1 MTSDEL
7 EKPVGNSGPANS
19 HAAHAE
25 ESSSSTTA
33 KPEAGESSKPN
44 GVPTTRKSAEGDA
57 PAEVPVTRTATTDN
71 QVYPHGAK
79 LILIIMSL
87 CLAVFLVALDQTII
101 APALGAITGEF
112 QSVKD
117 IGWYGA
123 AYLLSTTSL
132 QPSYGS
138 LYSMFAVKW
147 VYLTAIF
154 IFELGSLVCALA
166 PTSTAFIVGRAVA
179 GMGTAGLFSG
189 SVVILSYTLPL
200 RQRPAAFGLVGA
212 MWGIASVAGPLLGG
226 AFTDH
231 VTWRWCFYINLP
243 IGGAAMVA
251 IFFFL
256 HIHREENPEG
266 LTVLQRIG
274 QLDLAGTAMLV
285 PAIVCLLL
293 ALQWGGTEY
302 AWNSSVVIGLF
313 VGAGLM
319 GAVFAGI
326 QVWKGDKG
334 TLPPRLF
341 KSRDVVCAM
350 AFAFFFGAGFFPLV
364 YYLCELRPPFFSWL
378 KAVLLTREE
387 IALYFQAIQGDTA
400 VQAGIKLLPL
410 LIAVVIASVASGG
423 LITVVG
429 YYNPFILPSMVLFT
443 VGTAMITTFDLYSP
457 FRVWFGY
464 QVLAGLGIGVGFQ
477 VGVLVVQNTM
487 PLEWVPVA
495 TACVQFFQ
503 SMGGAI
509 FIAVAQAV
517 FQNGLSEGVRSNA
530 PGIDPQ
536 IFINGGASQVRQ
548 ILEKMHA
555 ERFINAVLEAYLQ
568 GLRYSYYITV
578 ACAAAAF
585 VAACG
590 LSWKK
595 ISKRR
600 KAGGDESG
608 GSDVEA
614 AAPAENADQ
623 APVEKVRTK
632 ESSKKGETSV

>member
-1 MTSDEL
+1 MMS
-7 EKPVGNSGPANS
+7 EKPAGDGGANG
-19 HAAHAE
+19 HAE
-25 ESSSSTTA
+25 EASSSSLTKTSSNTA
-33 KPEAGESSKPN
+33 KPEADASNGVNGEPSKPN
-44 GVPTTRKSAEGDA
+44 GVPPTTDDT
-57 PAEVPVTRTATTDN
+57 AEVPITRTATTDN
-71 QVYPHGAK
+71 QVYPTGLK

-112 QSVKD
+112 QSVRD

-138 LYSMFAVKW
+138 LYRMFAVKW

-200 RQRPAAFGLVGA
+200 RQRPAAFGLIGA

-226 AFTDH
+226 AFTDN

-251 IFFFL
+251 IFCFL

-266 LTVLQRIG
+266 LSVWQRIA
-274 QLDLAGTAMLV
+274 QLDLAGTVMLV

-319 GAVFAGI
+319 GAVFVGI
-326 QVWKGDKG
+326 QIWKGDKG

-341 KSRDVVCAM
+341 KNRDVVCAM

-364 YYLCELRPPFFSWL
+364 YYLS
-378 KAVLLTREE
+378 
-387 IALYFQAIQGDTA
+387 LYFQAIQGDTA
-400 VQAGIKLLPL
+400 VQAGIKLLPM
-410 LIAVVIASVASGG
+410 LIAVVIASVATGG

-429 YYNPFILPSMVLFT
+429 YYNPFILPSMILFT
-443 VGTAMITTFDLYSP
+443 VGAAMITTFDLYSP

-477 VGVLVVQNTM
+477 VGVLVVQNVM

-509 FIAVAQAV
+509 FIAVAQSV
-517 FQNGLSEGVRSNA
+517 FQNGLADGVRTNA
-530 PGIDPQ
+530 PGVPPE

-548 ILEKMHA
+548 ILESMNA
-555 ERFINAVLEAYLQ
+555 GRYINAVLEAYLQ

-578 ACAAAAF
+578 ACAGMAF

-614 AAPAENADQ
+614 AAPAENGAEE
-623 APVEKVRTK
+623 PVEKVKTR
-632 ESSKKGETSV
+632 ESSRKGETRV

>member
-1 MTSDEL
+1 MTADTEL
-7 EKPVGNSGPANS
+7 EKPVGGYGANG
-19 HAAHAE
+19 HAAPPPATAPEEASSSLTKTTSSTKAE
-25 ESSSSTTA
+25 ENGTASTNGKIHQDTA
-33 KPEAGESSKPN
+33 NASTA
-44 GVPTTRKSAEGDA
+44 VPI
-57 PAEVPVTRTATTDN
+57 TRTATTDE
-71 QVYPHGAK
+71 QVYPKGLK
-79 LILIIMSL
+79 LILIILSL

-123 AYLLSTTSL
+123 AYLLSTTAL

-138 LYSMFAVKW
+138 LYRMFAVKW
-147 VYLTAIF
+147 VYLVAIF
-154 IFELGSLVCALA
+154 IFEVGSLVCALA

-200 RQRPAAFGLVGA
+200 RSRPAAFGLIGA

-266 LTVLQRIG
+266 LTVLQRIMK
-274 QLDLAGTAMLV
+274 LDLLGTAMLI

-302 AWNSSVVIGLF
+302 PWNSSVVIGLF

-319 GAVFAGI
+319 GAIFVGI
-326 QVWKGDKG
+326 QIWKGDHG

-350 AFAFFFGAGFFPLV
+350 AFAFFFGAAFFPLV
-364 YYLCELRPPFFSWL
+364 YYLS
-378 KAVLLTREE
+378 
-387 IALYFQAIQGDTA
+387 LYFQAIQGDTA
-400 VQAGIKLLPL
+400 VEAGIKLLPM
-410 LIAVVIASVASGG
+410 LIAVVIASVATGG

-429 YYNPFILPSMVLFT
+429 YYNPFILPSMILFT
-443 VGTAMITTFDLYSP
+443 VGAAMITTFDLYSP

-509 FIAVAQAV
+509 FIAVAQSV
-517 FQNGLSEGVRSNA
+517 FQNGLAEGIRTNA
-530 PGIDPQ
+530 PGIPPE

-548 ILEKMHA
+548 ILESMHA
-555 ERFINAVLEAYLQ
+555 ERLITPVLEAYLQ

-578 ACAAAAF
+578 ACAGAAF

-614 AAPAENADQ
+614 GVAAPDACADR
-623 APVEKVRTK
+623 PVEKVNSK
-632 ESSKKGETSV
+632 EGKKSETTV

>member
-1 MTSDEL
+1 MADMTTDT
-7 EKPVGNSGPANS
+7 KPKKPA
-19 HAAHAE
+19 
-25 ESSSSTTA
+25 
-33 KPEAGESSKPN
+33 G
-44 GVPTTRKSAEGDA
+44 GVARGGSPA
-57 PAEVPVTRTATTDN
+57 PAPASTSATTTPEKVTDN
-71 QVYPHGAK
+71 TTPHTDDQIYPHGLK
-79 LILIIMSL
+79 LILIIVSL
-87 CLAVFLVALDQTII
+87 CMAVFLVALDQTII

-112 QSVKD
+112 LSVRD

-123 AYLLSTTSL
+123 AYLLSTTAL
-132 QPSYGS
+132 QPTYGS
-138 LYSMFAVKW
+138 LYRMFSVKY
-147 VYLTAIF
+147 VYLAAIL

-166 PTSTAFIVGRAVA
+166 PTSNAFIVGRALA
-179 GMGTAGLFSG
+179 GVGTAGLFSG

-200 RQRPAAFGLVGA
+200 RTRPAAFGLIGA

-231 VTWRWCFYINLP
+231 VTWRWCFYVNLP

-256 HIHREENPEG
+256 HIHRADVNPDK
-266 LTVLQRIG
+266 LTVVQRILE
-274 QLDLAGTAMLV
+274 LDLTGTAMLI
-285 PAIVCLLL
+285 PAIISLLL

-302 AWNSSVVIGLF
+302 AWNSSTVIGLF

-319 GAVFAGI
+319 FAIFAGI

-350 AFAFFFGAGFFPLV
+350 AFAFFFGAAFFPLV
-364 YYLCELRPPFFSWL
+364 YYLS
-378 KAVLLTREE
+378 
-387 IALYFQAIQGDTA
+387 LYFQAIQGDSA
-400 VQAGIKLLPL
+400 VQAGIKLLPM
-410 LIAVVIASVASGG
+410 LIAVVITSVGTGG

-443 VGTAMITTFDLYSP
+443 VGAGMITTFSLDSP

-509 FIAVAQAV
+509 FIAVAQSV
-517 FQNGLSEGVRSNA
+517 FQNGLTQGVHDNA
-530 PGIDPQ
+530 PGLPAE
-536 IFINGGASQVRQ
+536 IFINSGASQVRQ
-548 ILEKMHA
+548 ILKEMHA
-555 ERFINAVLEAYLQ
+555 EALTEAVLSAYLQ

-595 ISKRR
+595 ISKRA
-600 KAGGDESG
+600 KAGGDESAAE
-608 GSDVEA
+608 SDVEA
-614 AAPAENADQ
+614 ANGAAATTTPG
-623 APVEKVRTK
+623 T
-632 ESSKKGETSV
+632 ESSTGKEVMTGGGELSKDESKV